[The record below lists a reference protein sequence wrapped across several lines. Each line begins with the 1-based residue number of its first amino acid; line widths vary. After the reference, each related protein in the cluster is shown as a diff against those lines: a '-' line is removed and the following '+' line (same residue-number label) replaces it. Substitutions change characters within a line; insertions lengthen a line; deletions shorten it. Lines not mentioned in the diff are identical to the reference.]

1 MAKYESSVKELAYSQ
16 QSVYNKLSDLTHL
29 ESIRQRL
36 DDPNL
41 QAQMAGKVSE
51 EQLAKAKE
59 QIEKM
64 KLTADELSIE
74 LPMMGELQVKVVE
87 RTPDKC
93 VKFQSVKSPVPFTF
107 WVQVVPFGEA
117 MSKLKLT
124 IDASLNPFIRPMVEK
139 PLKQGLEKVADMLA
153 MIPYE

>member
-1 MAKYESSVKELAYSQ
+1 MAKYESSVKELVYSQ
-16 QSVYNKLSDLTHL
+16 HSVYSKLSDLTHL

-36 DDPNL
+36 DDPKL
-41 QAQMAGKVSE
+41 QEQMAGRVSE

-64 KLTADELSIE
+64 KVTPDELTLD
-74 LPMMGELQVKVVE
+74 LPMLGELQVKVVE

-93 VKFQSVKSPVPFTF
+93 VKFESVKSPVPFTF
-107 WVQVVPFGEA
+107 WIQVVPHGEA
-117 MSKLKLT
+117 TSKLKLT